1 MDVDGDGTIEYS
13 EFISATTKTHI
24 LLTEQRLT
32 KVNNSMMKCS
42 PPNGRDG
49 TYYDCTK

>member
-1 MDVDGDGTIEYS
+1 MDVDGDGTIECS

-32 KVNNSMMKCS
+32 KVNNYMMKCTS
-42 PPNGRDG
+42 DGRGG